1 MMSEL
6 FDSIPDIS
14 FIDNMTPE
22 DLSDQ
27 LILSFTEKYE
37 EVTGKPITLK
47 TNDPTRLLL
56 QALSLPIY
64 QSLQK
69 IDNAGKMNL
78 LKYAYGDY
86 LDNIALFKKIKRQE
100 AIPSTVDIEFTLSDV
115 RSENITI
122 PAGTNVTTGNYDVY
136 WETDQDTI
144 ISPGELSKVVTM
156 TCTEPGVLS
165 NGYEVGTINEL
176 VNTIPYIDSVKNVT
190 VSSGGQDI
198 ESDDR
203 LRERVYLAPSAYSS
217 AGSKAAY
224 TYHIKTFNP
233 AITDVVISNDET
245 NPGIVDIVFMVGN
258 RIPTEDEMSSLQEYL
273 QNSDIRPLTDYIR
286 VSAPTTKLFNV
297 DVKYYID
304 TDNKAKENEIK
315 ANIESAIDEYILTQ
329 TSKLGSRIN
338 PNLLT
343 QLAMNAGASRIEINE
358 PTSLVIG
365 KKNISVLGTKSV
377 VYGGLE

>member
-1 MMSEL
+1 MSDL
-6 FDSIPDIS
+6 FDSIPEIS

-22 DLSDQ
+22 DLSNQ
-27 LILSFTEKYE
+27 LIQSFTEKYK

-47 TNDPTRLLL
+47 MNDPTRLLL
-56 QALSLPIY
+56 QALALPIY

-86 LDNIALFKKIKRQE
+86 LDNLASFKNIKRQE
-100 AIPSTVDIEFTLSDV
+100 AIPSTVNIEFNLSAL
-115 RSENITI
+115 RSEDIVI

-136 WETDQDTI
+136 WETDKDTI
-144 ISPGELSKVVTM
+144 IPAGELSAVVTM

-203 LRERVYLAPSAYSS
+203 LRERIYLAPSAYSS
-217 AGSKAAY
+217 AGSKEAY
-224 TYHIKTFNP
+224 IYHIKTFSS
-233 AITDVVISNDET
+233 AITDVVVRNSPTE
-245 NPGIVDIVFMVGN
+245 PGVVDVVYMKGTE
-258 RIPTEDEMSSLQEYL
+258 IPTDEENAILQKYL
-273 QNSDIRPLTDYIR
+273 MNCDARPLTDYVR
-286 VSAPTTKLFNV
+286 VSAPIAQSINV
-297 DVKYYID
+297 DVKYFINAYD
-304 TDNKAKENEIK
+304 KARENEIK
-315 ANIESAIDEYILTQ
+315 TNIEKAIDDYIAYQ
-329 TSKLGSRIN
+329 TSKIGLRVN

-343 QLAMNAGASRIEINE
+343 QMAMNAGASRIIINE
-358 PTSLVIG
+358 PNSFP
-365 KKNISVLGTKSV
+365 ISDKSIAVLGSKSV
-377 VYGGLE
+377 EYGGME